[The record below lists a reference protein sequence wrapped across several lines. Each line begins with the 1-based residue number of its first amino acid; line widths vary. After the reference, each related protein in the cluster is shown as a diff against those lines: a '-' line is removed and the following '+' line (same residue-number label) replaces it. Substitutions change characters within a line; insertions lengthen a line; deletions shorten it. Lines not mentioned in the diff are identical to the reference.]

1 MHGTWSSLLL
11 VPCLMLICL
20 LLILSGMRLQFGC
33 AILESASRRSTPSGP
48 PGGSPVGQANVK
60 TLNRFCPQCEGP
72 LCKRKFLFIVATGR
86 SGSTSLMNMVSLIDG
101 VFLYGENYGALRHLG
116 QMQERFF
123 STLAAQGHD
132 APLLAERLLL
142 HSQDW
147 LWDFLTPPSFL
158 NDWKQSVSIRGF
170 KEIRWDATA
179 FQFVRRTCPCSR
191 FIFNYR
197 LDKDA
202 QSQSAFYKTRNASPE
217 SLSIFTQQMRQLLEE
232 TELPFL
238 ELPLENFT
246 LSSFNRLAHWL
257 GAECRFTNIT
267 HSNANGTYAESE
279 SSARCA

>member
-1 MHGTWSSLLL
+1 MLPRQPHNKVRARVLQHVMHGTWSSLLL

-170 KEIRWDATA
+170 KD
-179 FQFVRRTCPCSR
+179 R
-191 FIFNYR
+191 FYCAGGGEGGGVGMGEGK
-197 LDKDA
+197 L
-202 QSQSAFYKTRNASPE
+202 NAGV
-217 SLSIFTQQMRQLLEE
+217 
-232 TELPFL
+232 
-238 ELPLENFT
+238 
-246 LSSFNRLAHWL
+246 SS
-257 GAECRFTNIT
+257 
-267 HSNANGTYAESE
+267 
-279 SSARCA
+279 